1 MTKYIC
7 TACNKTDESP
17 CILEVI
23 EGNDSPAMCPYRY
36 DMDDIAD
43 WKRVADPAAIEAESI
58 IHGYTFRAQEIEI
71 NTKDDVNDVIL
82 QLQDCITDLISIEWP
97 EDKERIAKLLQ
108 VTA

>member
-43 WKRVADPAAIEAESI
+43 WKRVADPAAIA
-58 IHGYTFRAQEIEI
+58 
-71 NTKDDVNDVIL
+71 
-82 QLQDCITDLISIEWP
+82 
-97 EDKERIAKLLQ
+97 
-108 VTA
+108 